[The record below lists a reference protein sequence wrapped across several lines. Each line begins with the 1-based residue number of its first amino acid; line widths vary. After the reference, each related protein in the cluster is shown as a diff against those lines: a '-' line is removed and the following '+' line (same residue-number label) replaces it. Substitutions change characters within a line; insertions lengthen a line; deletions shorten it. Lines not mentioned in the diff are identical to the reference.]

1 MSNPLLA
8 TALRHLTR
16 KATHPNTLLYQVQLE
31 KAKRD
36 VEKKGS
42 LIGDGKEGAV
52 LLGDPKGEKQVE
64 KEDGDKGEGEDRK
77 DDSEKGGG
85 RGKTA

>member
-1 MSNPLLA
+1 MSNPLLT
-8 TALRHLTR
+8 TALRHITR

-36 VEKKGS
+36 VEKKGG

-52 LLGDPKGEKQVE
+52 LLGDPEGEKEAE
-64 KEDGDKGEGEDRK
+64 KEEGDERRDGEGK
-77 DDSEKGGG
+77 DDSENGGG
-85 RGKTA
+85 EGRTA

>member
-8 TALRHLTR
+8 TALRHITR
-16 KATHPNTLLYQVQLE
+16 KATHPNSLLYQVQLE

-36 VEKKGS
+36 VEKKGG

-52 LLGDPKGEKQVE
+52 LLGDPKGEKE
-64 KEDGDKGEGEDRK
+64 AEKGEGDERRDGEGK

-85 RGKTA
+85 GGKTA